1 MQWRAL
7 VIGLVGCEVWSWA
20 QPAPAAAK
28 PGPAD
33 AKPRPT
39 ATKPRAKAPAP
50 VKPAV
55 PPVAEQPPAPGEI
68 REFPVASIKLE
79 GHSNYT
85 PEQILAAAQLSLGA
99 MANKPT
105 FEAARD
111 RLLATGA
118 FDRVDYIYFTAA
130 DGKSYDATFTVV
142 EATPL
147 YPYRLEELPAGVE
160 AYLKAKDPLFSQK
173 IPATKEKVAMWAK
186 LIQEKAGVPVVGK
199 VDADSPNNLYVM
211 FRPAGSAPSVAEVKF
226 TGQSVIPSAA
236 LRNAI
241 NGVAI
246 GTIFNET
253 RFRQL
258 LATTIKPLYEERG
271 RLRVTFPK
279 VTVERSRE
287 VNGLNVMVTVDEG
300 ASFTLGDIRMQGRNL
315 PEAELM
321 RAADFKMGDLANMT
335 AVNEGVERMRNV
347 LRRLGYIGAVATP
360 DRLVNDQN
368 KVVDL
373 VIDID
378 PGDQFMMRAL
388 KVDGLDIESEPVIRK
403 MWGLKE
409 GKPFNPE
416 YPDVFLNRVRVDQV
430 FEELGEARS
439 ALTIDRAAK
448 AVDVTLLFGRAAKAK
463 SILKSEPR
471 P

>member
-1 MQWRAL
+1 
-7 VIGLVGCEVWSWA
+7 
-20 QPAPAAAK
+20 
-28 PGPAD
+28 
-33 AKPRPT
+33 
-39 ATKPRAKAPAP
+39 
-50 VKPAV
+50 
-55 PPVAEQPPAPGEI
+55 
-68 REFPVASIKLE
+68 
-79 GHSNYT
+79 
-85 PEQILAAAQLSLGA
+85 
-99 MANKPT
+99 
-105 FEAARD
+105 
-111 RLLATGA
+111 
-118 FDRVDYIYFTAA
+118 
-130 DGKSYDATFTVV
+130 
-142 EATPL
+142 
-147 YPYRLEELPAGVE
+147 
-160 AYLKAKDPLFSQK
+160 
-173 IPATKEKVAMWAK
+173 
-186 LIQEKAGVPVVGK
+186 
-199 VDADSPNNLYVM
+199 
-211 FRPAGSAPSVAEVKF
+211 VAEVKF
-226 TGQSVIPSAA
+226 TGQAVIPSAA

-279 VTVERSRE
+279 VTVERSKE

-300 ASFTLGDIRMQGRNL
+300 ESFNLGDIRMQGRNL

-388 KVDGLDIESEPVIRK
+388 KVQGLDIESEPVIRK

-463 SILKSEPR
+463 SILKSAPR